1 MYQSDSFY
9 AAPID
14 KSKYFTPI
22 VTSAYKIL
30 ADDNYIHICNDEEKI
45 LRNPETTAFIRCIS
59 GQGKFYLKN
68 KRIILNKNEFI
79 LIKFYD
85 LIKYK
90 SLSNLWEYRWINFST
105 TSHSDFELNKIYY
118 SPYTDNEEKAFD
130 KFISVS
136 SITENTNYINALF
149 LNYFYIIT
157 EENKME
163 TAGAISEQHIKIID
177 DICAYIQQKIYDKI
191 TVNDVS
197 AFFRITPRRVHQIF
211 SKELEISP
219 KQYIIKKKMEEGYRL
234 LVQTSVPINRI
245 SEMLCFSSPYHFTNE
260 FKKIFGQ
267 TPTAVRNM
275 DV

>member
-1 MYQSDSFY
+1 MYQSKSFY
-9 AAPID
+9 AKPDD
-14 KSKYFTPI
+14 KYNHFTPI

-30 ADDNYIHICNDEEKI
+30 ADEHYVHICKDEEKNF
-45 LRNPETTAFIRCIS
+45 RSPETVAFIRCIS

-68 KRIILNKNEFI
+68 KSIILNKNEFI
-79 LIKFYD
+79 FAKFYD

-90 SLSNLWEYRWINFST
+90 SLSSLWEYRWINFSAAGCG
-105 TSHSDFELNKIYY
+105 DFELNRIYH
-118 SPYTDNEEKAFD
+118 SSCTENEERAFD
-130 KFISVS
+130 KFIAMS

-163 TAGAISEQHIKIID
+163 AYGMLSKQHSKIID
-177 DICAYIQQKIYDKI
+177 DICAFIQQKVYDKI

-197 AFFRITPRRVHQIF
+197 AFFRITPRRLHQIF

-234 LVQTSVPINRI
+234 IVQTSAPVNRI
-245 SEMLCFSSPYHFTNE
+245 SEMLCFSSPYHFSNE
-260 FKKIFGQ
+260 FKKTFGQ
-267 TPTAVRNM
+267 TPTAVRSMGN
-275 DV
+275 